1 MPSTLAAAGGG
12 SGGNG
17 RTGAVHVPVTYKLH
31 QKQTEC
37 IHDLFLKDDHVTWSA
52 FAVESS
58 SNGPLATGLKFEG
71 PIAPPDDVQRLG
83 ETLFAASHNWPKI
96 KDSDAGV
103 RFDKRVGIISQSLRV
118 DWTHAGEEED
128 AAAARDQIEMEKKE
142 AYRNGYGHPRSVGTA
157 ADNVEKMKKD
167 DLFRTVVMAEVEP
180 YEATHVIKAPG
191 WYRLCASAEY
201 HTLTVEMEMRSGT
214 ALGGV
219 DPETNHVHTRA
230 ERERLDAETALDG
243 EVAWHDAE
251 RGRELDSNTYAT
263 LAEET
268 RKVVEN
274 QVREMDLHP
283 TKGQIVQLNSLVA
296 EITRK
301 QDRHRDRMR
310 NHKAASR
317 RNYESLVRSGKL
329 ETLMYALI
337 TVAQLYTVRRW
348 LLSKSLLGSF
358 QQTPTTNGSKY
369 H

>member
-1 MPSTLAAAGGG
+1 M
-12 SGGNG
+12 
-17 RTGAVHVPVTYKLH
+17 
-31 QKQTEC
+31 
-37 IHDLFLKDDHVTWSA
+37 
-52 FAVESS
+52 
-58 SNGPLATGLKFEG
+58 
-71 PIAPPDDVQRLG
+71 
-83 ETLFAASHNWPKI
+83 
-96 KDSDAGV
+96 
-103 RFDKRVGIISQSLRV
+103 
-118 DWTHAGEEED
+118 
-128 AAAARDQIEMEKKE
+128 
-142 AYRNGYGHPRSVGTA
+142 PRSS
-157 ADNVEKMKKD
+157 M
-167 DLFRTVVMAEVEP
+167 
-180 YEATHVIKAPG
+180 
-191 WYRLCASAEY
+191 
-201 HTLTVEMEMRSGT
+201 MRSGT

-296 EITRK
+296 EITR
-301 QDRHRDRMR
+301 